1 MESKPSPKPET
12 DPLFDSNKKM
22 VKNRLLITTKSKNLI
37 LPYVRSKVNIEFVNT
52 IVQDELRGF
61 VIEQKLP
68 YATNTVYG
76 KIISLQQHPRVFYE
90 YECIFEGISFF
101 EISNKKNIQTLDGEV
116 TICSGYEIIDKTSMT
131 LNDFGYFFRII
142 DRMPQFYLR

>member
-68 YATNTVYG
+68 YASTDLSIQQTRSMEKSLVSSSILVYFTNTNVSSRVYH
-76 KIISLQQHPRVFYE
+76 SLRY
-90 YECIFEGISFF
+90 
-101 EISNKKNIQTLDGEV
+101 QTR
-116 TICSGYEIIDKTSMT
+116 KTSKLLMEK
-131 LNDFGYFFRII
+131 
-142 DRMPQFYLR
+142 